1 MLKKKKLADILK
13 MVNAEHY
20 KPKRHIKLEMREGET
35 KGDEGRWRKGRVG
48 GGIYDQKHKLNF
60 YVTAIM

>member
-1 MLKKKKLADILK
+1 

-35 KGDEGRWRKGRVG
+35 KGDEGRRRKGRVG
-48 GGIYDQKHKLNF
+48 GGIYRQKHKLNF